1 MIDRIAKAYS
11 EAVLDADRDR
21 ALGAVRDAIAAGATP
36 EDVVFRIVL
45 PAMDR
50 MVESLEHDVTISL
63 AQHYVAAQIADQVTA
78 EMVAKF
84 SVAPTSL
91 GAVIIGT
98 AEGDL
103 HSLGKRIVGGC
114 LKARM
119 IDVIDLGANVSPER
133 FVDEAVSRDAS
144 IIAISAMM
152 VHTAKGERGCMRVRS
167 LLQER
172 RLSGAIRI
180 VVGGAPY
187 RFDHEL
193 YWAVGADAW
202 AQDGVTAGKVIADML
217 DPTQP

>member
-1 MIDRIAKAYS
+1 MMDRIAKTYS

-21 ALGAVRDAIAAGATP
+21 ALGAVRDAIANGVTP

-45 PAMDR
+45 PAMDQ
-50 MVESLEHDVTISL
+50 MAESLEHDATISL
-63 AQHYVAAQIADQVTA
+63 AQHYVAAQIADVVTT

-84 SVAPTSL
+84 RVAPSTL
-91 GAVIIGT
+91 GRVIIGT
-98 AEGDL
+98 ADGDL

-119 IDVIDLGANVSPER
+119 IDVVDLGVNVSPER
-133 FVDEAVSRDAS
+133 FVDEAVSREAS

-152 VHTAKGERGCMRVRS
+152 VHTARGERGCMRVRS

-172 RLSGAIRI
+172 GLSSEIRI

-202 AQDGVTAGKVIADML
+202 AKDGVTAGKVIANML
-217 DPTQP
+217 GPTHP